1 MAKATNPVSKG
12 NARVVQGV
20 KPGSKPP
27 KVSHTHGYKRGPRDT
42 GMRKGSK

>member
-20 KPGSKPP
+20 KPGSKLP
-27 KVSHTHGYKRGPRDT
+27 KVNHTHGYKRGPRDT
-42 GMRKGSK
+42 GTARGK